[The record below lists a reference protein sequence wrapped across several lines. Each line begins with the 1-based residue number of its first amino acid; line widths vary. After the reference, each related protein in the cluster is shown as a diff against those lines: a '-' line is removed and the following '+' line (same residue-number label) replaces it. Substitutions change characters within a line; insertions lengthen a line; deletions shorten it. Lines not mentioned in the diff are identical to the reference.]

1 MQQSNLKKEDNNLA
15 IAHNSFNSCRNLKE
29 IRSFSL
35 NFKVGSVLTMVKVV
49 KVPNQHLPR
58 VRNGRVVRPA
68 PAAVP
73 GPSPSSRRKSTRNV
87 AQQKEKRSSFF
98 VPHLDQEYK
107 QKVNQIARTYNIYVG
122 IAKNKQNLMAKLT
135 LFSGFRNWSLL
146 IARRKCLCWIWTVLW
161 STSSATKTLKSV
173 SLCGRTCT
181 TSWAEPT
188 KSTTWCS
195 GRLPTWLASR
205 KSWKG
210 STWTSTS
217 TTGWLYRHCVNCR

>member
-1 MQQSNLKKEDNNLA
+1 MENMQKKLRKNSIWLLKSYSLNHISSNEYCRRGCEAAGESTHCCKLDVSMQQSNLKKEDNNLA

-135 LFSGFRNWSLL
+135 LFSGFRN
-146 IARRKCLCWIWTVLW
+146 
-161 STSSATKTLKSV
+161 
-173 SLCGRTCT
+173 
-181 TSWAEPT
+181 
-188 KSTTWCS
+188 
-195 GRLPTWLASR
+195 
-205 KSWKG
+205 
-210 STWTSTS
+210 
-217 TTGWLYRHCVNCR
+217 